1 MSRTTALWLLVVMV
15 FATTLVF
22 TPTSR
27 AQAGNFANLDVRG
40 ALLTRINDVNNL
52 GVMVGRYDDQDG
64 THGFVFANGSFTT
77 IDYPGAGATAVI
89 GVNDFGDVVGRFTTN
104 GVDHGFL
111 LSHGAFLQ
119 IDFPGALS
127 TQCHGINRQ
136 GQIVGRYLSLENP
149 ANGKGMGL
157 AHEHGFFLDD
167 GHFSSIDFPD
177 ADTTDAWKVTDA
189 GDVVGDWS
197 EHGSLQSGSL
207 HGYILHAGEFRSID
221 LPDVLGTAPRKVN
234 LAGQLIGIYLNDKKL
249 PGSATSAT
257 MVDHAFVLSGGVQ
270 YLFDFPG
277 AISTDGNALNDS
289 GLVVGSY
296 TDVSGRE
303 HGYSALVSHE

>member
-15 FATTLVF
+15 FATIVF
-22 TPTSR
+22 TPDSR
-27 AQAGNFANLDVRG
+27 AQVGNFANVDVPE
-40 ALLTRINDVNNL
+40 ALSTIVNDVNNF
-52 GVMVGRYDDQDG
+52 GVMVGRYDDQTG
-64 THGFVFANGSFTT
+64 THGFTFANGSFTT
-77 IDYPGAGATAVI
+77 IDYPGAGLTAAV

-111 LSHGAFLQ
+111 LTHGAFLQ

-136 GQIVGRYLSLENP
+136 GQIVGRYLSVENP
-149 ANGKGMGL
+149 ANGKGKGL
-157 AHEHGFFLDD
+157 AHEHGFLLDD
-167 GHFSSIDFPD
+167 HYFSSIDFPD

-221 LPDVLGTAPRKVN
+221 LPDVLGTAPRKIN
-234 LAGQLIGIYLNDKKL
+234 LVGQLIGIYLNDKKL
-249 PGSATSAT
+249 
-257 MVDHAFVLSGGVQ
+257 VDHAFVLSGGVQ

-277 AISTDGNALNDS
+277 STSTDGNALNDS

-296 TDVSGRE
+296 TDVSGRV
-303 HGYSALVSHE
+303 HGYSALISHE

>member
-1 MSRTTALWLLVVMV
+1 MSRTQALWLSLVMV
-15 FATTLVF
+15 VGTSSVF
-22 TPTSR
+22 TADSR
-27 AQAGNFANLDVRG
+27 AQVGNFVNLDVPG
-40 ALLTRINDVNNL
+40 ALLTRINDVNNF
-52 GVMVGRYDDQDG
+52 GVMVGRYDDQTG
-64 THGFVFANGSFTT
+64 THGFTSANGSFTT
-77 IDYPGAGATAVI
+77 IDYPGAGATTSI
-89 GVNDFGDVVGRFTTN
+89 GVNDLGDVVGRFTTS

-111 LSHGAFLQ
+111 LARGAFLQ

-157 AHEHGFFLDD
+157 SHEHGFLLDD

-197 EHGSLQSGSL
+197 EHGALQSGSL
-207 HGYILHAGEFRSID
+207 HGYVLHAGEFRSID
-221 LPDVLGTAPRKVN
+221 LPDVLGTASRKVN
-234 LAGQLIGIYLNDKKL
+234 PAGQLIGIYISDQKL
-249 PGSATSAT
+249 VEKQVGL
-257 MVDHAFVLSGGVQ
+257 DHAFLLSGGVQ

-277 AISTDGNALNDS
+277 STSTDGNALNDS

-303 HGYSALVSHE
+303 HGYSALISHE